1 MKIWLETIGS
11 TLWNAHFL
19 RFWAEI
25 RGWYGAMRPISQ
37 MGGPDP
43 KTYPSKPSETHITF
57 LKYALSRRRICELQS
72 ALQHC
77 FWPKNALFCTRTA
90 SGGCKNGVF
99 CTRTNSNV
107 PLDMIP
113 IHFRPVYCNFF
124 LRSLKSFFLPKT
136 PPMKSL
142 IRLTALF
149 FSVLK

>member
-1 MKIWLETIGS
+1 
-11 TLWNAHFL
+11 
-19 RFWAEI
+19 
-25 RGWYGAMRPISQ
+25 MRPISQ

-57 LKYALSRRRICELQS
+57 FKYALSRRRICESQS
-72 ALQHC
+72 ALKHC

-113 IHFRPVYCNFF
+113 IHFRLVYCNYF
-124 LRSLKSFFLPKT
+124 LRSLKSFFWPKT
-136 PPMKSL
+136 PPMKPVIAPMKPHRATLRTVTFQVGSKSFMKN
-142 IRLTALF
+142 IF
-149 FSVLK
+149 